1 MNIGQYP
8 RDRDLLTEVVE
19 CDPSTAI
26 TEYFMVYFW
35 QGVSELITERP
46 RLRIGSYCSISLECQ
61 FMLGGNHRHDWASQ
75 FAFPAFMPECKAEN
89 YLKTKGDI
97 VVGHDVWLGFRSAVL
112 SGVTLGNGAA
122 VGAYSVVTR
131 DVPPYA
137 IVAGNPA
144 RVVRYRFP
152 PEQIAILQALEWWCW
167 PREKI
172 VALHGKLMSG
182 DIEGLARAAA
192 EWRG

>member
-8 RDRDLLTEVVE
+8 RDRDMLTDVVE

-26 TEYFMVYFW
+26 TEFFMVYFW
-35 QGVSELITERP
+35 QGVSALITERP
-46 RLRIGSYCSISLECQ
+46 RLRIGKYCSISLDCQ

-75 FAFPAFMPECKAEN
+75 FAFPAFFPECAAEN
-89 YLKTKGDI
+89 YLKIKGDI
-97 VVGHDVWLGFRSAVL
+97 VVGNDVWIGYRAVIM
-112 SGVTLGNGAA
+112 SGVTIGDGAA
-122 VGAYSVVTR
+122 IGAYSLVAK

-144 RVVRYRFP
+144 RVVRYRFT
-152 PEQIAILQALEWWCW
+152 PEQIAKLHALAWWNW

-172 VALHGKLMSG
+172 IALSSKLMSG
-182 DIEGLARAAA
+182 DIDALMRSADD
-192 EWRG
+192 WQP